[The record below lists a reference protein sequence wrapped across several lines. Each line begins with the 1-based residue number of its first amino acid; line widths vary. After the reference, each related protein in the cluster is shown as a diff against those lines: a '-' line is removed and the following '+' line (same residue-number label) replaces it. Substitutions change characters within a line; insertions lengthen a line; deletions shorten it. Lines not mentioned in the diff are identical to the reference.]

1 VVIPEARKR
10 LMPKGPLTSSQS
22 GNCPSITAVHD
33 HGVGRTVLLQL
44 MKQPVW
50 LLQLEVRSG
59 LSEAG
64 RSRAG
69 GSGLDRRG
77 GKDGAWGR
85 GKHSGC
91 DRASESRIKVRL
103 RDATPMRSI
112 GMLDLREVLS
122 AFGVEDEFMPQGRR
136 YRRISCEMDIGI
148 EAGSLEGTSVRVV
161 R

>member
-1 VVIPEARKR
+1 MVIPEARKR

-44 MKQPVW
+44 TKQPVW

-64 RSRAG
+64 RSRAVAVAVWIG
-69 GSGLDRRG
+69 GAVKTEHGDE
-77 GKDGAWGR
+77 ANTA
-85 GKHSGC
+85 GC

-103 RDATPMRSI
+103 RDATPMGLI

-136 YRRISCEMDIGI
+136 YLRISCEMDIGI
-148 EAGSLEGTSVRVV
+148 EAGSL
-161 R
+161 

>member
-1 VVIPEARKR
+1 MVIPEARKR

-44 MKQPVW
+44 TKQPVW

-64 RSRAG
+64 RSRAVAVAVWIG
-69 GSGLDRRG
+69 GAVKTEHGD
-77 GKDGAWGR
+77 AANTA
-85 GKHSGC
+85 GC

-103 RDATPMRSI
+103 RDATPMGLI
-112 GMLDLREVLS
+112 GMLDLREALS

-136 YRRISCEMDIGI
+136 YLRISCEMDIGI
-148 EAGSLEGTSVRVV
+148 EAGSL
-161 R
+161 